1 MQNLN
6 LEDFRKKI
14 LQKKPV
20 LVDFWTTWCAPCK
33 AIEPLLEE
41 LSQEYASS
49 LDFVK
54 VNLDQA
60 QELGEELEILVV
72 PTLILFSEGRAMN
85 RHSGTGSKGLLERVF
100 KEYI

>member
-1 MQNLN
+1 VT
-6 LEDFRKKI
+6 KI
-14 LQKKPV
+14 LQKTSQSW
-20 LVDFWTTWCAPCK
+20 WTSGPLGAAPAK

-72 PTLILFSEGRAMN
+72 PYLDPLFRKEGSIN
-85 RHSGTGSKGLLERVF
+85 RHSGSGSKGLLERVF